1 MLISFAFYLM
11 TVMISVIEL
20 ELQTL
25 SLNLYS
31 VNFIPFVIRELKN
44 SSIPTHVHLNLM
56 LWLWRSVCMCRYIIK
71 WKKNTQLDLT
81 K

>member
-25 SLNLYS
+25 SLNLLS

-56 LWLWRSVCMCRYIIK
+56 L
-71 WKKNTQLDLT
+71 
-81 K
+81 